1 MSEWSKI
8 PLYVAS
14 FLRKAQL
21 SSQLQKYVKESSIE
35 IPFEEFY
42 GFASKDVWG
51 VQGLSLYESRDEL
64 NLALELMEKMGNI
77 RMEGQT
83 IKISQTQYKALIAM
97 TSTSLSFLRDKNIP
111 PYSKELVRRPYL
123 ASQPADS
130 KLLAMHKQERFEELD
145 AAIMEDFRQLTNPFI
160 ENKKV

>member
-8 PLYVAS
+8 PLYIAS

-21 SSQLQKYVKESSIE
+21 SSTLGNYVKGANIE
-35 IPFEEFY
+35 ISFEELY

-64 NLALELMEKMGNI
+64 ELALELMKKMGNI

-83 IKISQTQYKALIAM
+83 IKISQAQYKDLIAM
-97 TSTSLSFLRDKNIP
+97 ASTSLSFLRDENIP
-111 PYSKELVRRPYL
+111 RYSKELVRRPYL
-123 ASQPADS
+123 ASQTPDS
-130 KLLAMHKQERFEELD
+130 KLLAMHKQESFAELD
-145 AAIMEDFRQLTNPFI
+145 AAIMEDFRQLTNLFT
-160 ENKKV
+160 ESK